1 MKKLEKL
8 KNELFIL
15 EMKDRWTN
23 EDYAKV
29 KELRQQ
35 IRELEN
41 ETK

>member
-1 MKKLEKL
+1 MEKLEEL

-23 EDYAKV
+23 EDYTKV

-41 ETK
+41 EVK